1 MHLTQRRCAVDQV
14 SQDLGNVVVHGVDT
28 RGIARRR
35 WCLPGLRKAYFRA
48 GKRKRHPGKNRST
61 GVTHTCRNAC
71 YRYHQRLFNAW
82 IRLFTFLFRQT
93 RTVQQFSL

>member
-28 RGIARRR
+28 RV
-35 WCLPGLRKAYFRA
+35 LPGGAGACRAYEKPILGRVSVNA
-48 GKRKRHPGKNRST
+48 TRQNRLT
-61 GVTHTCRNAC
+61 GVTHTCRNA
-71 YRYHQRLFNAW
+71 RNRHHQRLFNAW